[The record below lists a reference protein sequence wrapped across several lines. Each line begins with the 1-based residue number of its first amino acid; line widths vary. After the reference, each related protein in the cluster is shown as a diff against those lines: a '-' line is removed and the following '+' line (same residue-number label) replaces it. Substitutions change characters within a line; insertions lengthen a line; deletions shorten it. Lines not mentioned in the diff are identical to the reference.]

1 MYTAITFFR
10 KFFGT
15 INPDSDALSLKTV
28 FTNVEERSKNV
39 NLKLIGNKC
48 EVLRNIH
55 KHNKGI
61 YP

>member
-39 NLKLIGNKC
+39 NLKLIEINC
-48 EVLRNIH
+48 EVLRITH
-55 KHNKGI
+55 
-61 YP
+61 